1 MKYKIYIPDIVRI
14 QLLLEVVNIP
24 SFFLDP
30 HSIHLKK
37 QHHENGL
44 IVQLSRVQTL
54 ATWEYKVKTSS
65 LRLTESDGG
74 VTTS

>member
-1 MKYKIYIPDIVRI
+1 MKYKIYVPDIVWI

-30 HSIHLKK
+30 LHLKK

-44 IVQLSRVQTL
+44 IVQLS
-54 ATWEYKVKTSS
+54 
-65 LRLTESDGG
+65 GG
-74 VTTS
+74 TISRYLKI